1 MIRKGERYRNSNVF
15 DNDGL
20 SMNISWR
27 DCYPTSTYVINEIK
41 IHYLAHNNND
51 NDNNNNNN
59 YNTNDNNNNNNN
71 DNDNDNDKEIK
82 KEKKKERK
90 KERMNE

>member
-41 IHYLAHNNND
+41 IHYLAQTMIILRHL
-51 NDNNNNNN
+51 
-59 YNTNDNNNNNNN
+59 
-71 DNDNDNDKEIK
+71 IFA
-82 KEKKKERK
+82 
-90 KERMNE
+90 

>member
-1 MIRKGERYRNSNVF
+1 MITLYYNKCNSS
-15 DNDGL
+15 NDKKRGKVQKW
-20 SMNISWR
+20 NISWR

-90 KERMNE
+90 KE